1 MIFYLLLLVGQII
14 QSIFS
19 FLGDDDGQM
28 SGAFQTGGHIG
39 NIVCCTLLLIA
50 NGRALYAFHEAGG
63 LHGKGK
69 DLKKP
74 LLDGQDDTDEED
86 GKSKKK
92 GGKTNAVENDDDDD
106 DDDQATDDDIPTKAT
121 KGMTKK

>member
-63 LHGKGK
+63 LPGKGK
-69 DLKKP
+69 GLKDP
-74 LLDGQDDTDEED
+74 LLEKSDDEED

-92 GGKTNAVENDDDDD
+92 GGKSNAVEKDDDDD
-106 DDDQATDDDIPTKAT
+106 DDD
-121 KGMTKK
+121 